1 MTRGAVISRLG
12 GNGGDLE
19 MSNSSSPESSQ
30 TCLDLPEEEKENEG
44 ARHVLSLANLR
55 VLEPND
61 QIRELQ
67 TIVRDRCAM
76 SLFIGVGAGRA
87 AQPVSISTICHLK

>member
-1 MTRGAVISRLG
+1 
-12 GNGGDLE
+12 
-19 MSNSSSPESSQ
+19 MSNSSSPVSSE
-30 TCLDLPEEEKENEG
+30 TCLDLPEEEKENGG
-44 ARHVLSLANLR
+44 ARHVLTLANLR

-76 SLFIGVGAGRA
+76 PLCCLLGWGQGGLPNQFSHR
-87 AQPVSISTICHLK
+87 PMR

>member
-1 MTRGAVISRLG
+1 
-12 GNGGDLE
+12 

-30 TCLDLPEEEKENEG
+30 TCLDLPEEEEKENDG
-44 ARHVLSLANLR
+44 ARHVLSLDNLR

-76 SLFIGVGAGRA
+76 SV
-87 AQPVSISTICHLK
+87 VY